1 MEQLLELLEDIHPN
15 VEFAGQTHLVT
26 DGILKSFD
34 MMMLIGDIAD
44 AFGVEIPVEKV
55 VPENFESVERIWALI
70 ESLR

>member
-1 MEQLLELLEDIHPN
+1 MDQLLEILQDIRPDA
-15 VEFAGQTHLVT
+15 EFAGQEHLVT

-34 MMMLIGDIAD
+34 MMMLIGEIAD
-44 AFGVEIPVEKV
+44 EFDVEIPVEKV